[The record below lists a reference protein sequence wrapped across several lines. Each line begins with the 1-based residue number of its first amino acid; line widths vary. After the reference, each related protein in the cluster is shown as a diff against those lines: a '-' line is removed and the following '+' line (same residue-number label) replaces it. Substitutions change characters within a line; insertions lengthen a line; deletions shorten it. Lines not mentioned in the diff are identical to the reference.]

1 MPRKA
6 ERDVE
11 IFEPTD
17 PGPEDRIVVERV
29 LVVVPGPV
37 ALDLQRLE
45 RRDPLGEAGPDRLVE
60 IGIVDLPVK
69 SMRLPIGRVTA
80 DVSAALWSEA
90 DIAAD
95 VTGQWHP
102 LELLADLKIESQ

>member
-11 IFEPTD
+11 IFETTD
-17 PGPEDRIVVERV
+17 PGPEYRIVVERV
-29 LVVVPGPV
+29 LVVMPSPG

-45 RRDPLGEAGPDRLVE
+45 RRHPHGEARPDRLVE
-60 IGIVDLPVK
+60 IGIIDLPVEP
-69 SMRLPIGRVTA
+69 MRLVIGRVAA
-80 DVSAALWSEA
+80 DVPGALGPEA

-95 VTGQWHP
+95 VAGQRHP
-102 LELLADLKIESQ
+102 

>member
-1 MPRKA
+1 MPGKA
-6 ERDVE
+6 EGNVE

-17 PGPEDRIVVERV
+17 PGPEDRIIVQRVFVVM
-29 LVVVPGPV
+29 PGPG

-45 RRDPLGEAGPDRLVE
+45 RRHPFGETRPDRLVE
-60 IGIVDLPVK
+60 IGIVDLPVE
-69 SMRLPIGRVTA
+69 SMRLVIGGVAA
-80 DVSAALWSEA
+80 DVQGALGPEA

-102 LELLADLKIESQ
+102 L